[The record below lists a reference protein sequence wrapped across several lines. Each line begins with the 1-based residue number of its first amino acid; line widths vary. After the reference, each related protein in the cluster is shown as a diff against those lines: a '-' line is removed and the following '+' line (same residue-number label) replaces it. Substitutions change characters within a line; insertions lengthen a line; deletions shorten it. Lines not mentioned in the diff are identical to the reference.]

1 MLLLTIV
8 YDEEKEYIIEHIR
21 QMVGCFRGKNID
33 IGISESLIGN
43 THFVKIYCSEENCDK
58 KFLDNFKINMA
69 NILYKVAIDEFY
81 KKGISDFLYDT
92 YFFLKQDELSEIK
105 SLSLKALKSEG
116 ALLNE
121 NSVYIMNRKNA
132 ALEKIVDCIEENNEI
147 NIKGFITFRMK
158 EIRNEIESII
168 DRVVE
173 EYMVEKE
180 YSEFIKLLKYFV
192 DIAESKIDEVNIIID
207 EDNNYKIL
215 NKIGVDIMKAFFSD
229 IGDDKVSN
237 AVSVDDMIIS
247 GLITNAPG
255 KINIYGADNCKNK
268 ELIDTIK
275 NVFTDRVFFF
285 SKCRLFNKTKNN
297 IKV

>member
-8 YDEEKEYIIEHIR
+8 YDEEKEDIIEHIR
-21 QMVGCFRGKNID
+21 KMVECLREKNID
-33 IGISESLIGN
+33 IGISESLTGD

-58 KFLDNFKINMA
+58 KFLNNLNLNVA
-69 NILYKVAIDEFY
+69 NILYSVVINEFY
-81 KKGISDFLYDT
+81 KKGVSDFLYDT
-92 YFFLKQDELSEIK
+92 YFFLRPEELSEIK
-105 SLSLKALKSEG
+105 KLSLKALKSEG
-116 ALLNE
+116 AFLNE
-121 NSVYIMNRKNA
+121 NSIYIMNRKNEV
-132 ALEKIVDCIEENNEI
+132 LEKIVDCIEENNQI
-147 NIKGFITFRMK
+147 NINGFITFRMK
-158 EIRNEIESII
+158 EVRNELESIV

-215 NKIGVDIMKAFFSD
+215 DKIGLDIIKEFFSD
-229 IGDDKVSN
+229 IGDEKLSDS
-237 AVSVDDMIIS
+237 VSVDDMIIS
-247 GLITNAPG
+247 GLITNAPK

-275 NVFTDRVFFF
+275 NVFTDRVYFFD
-285 SKCRLFNKTKNN
+285 KCRIFSNKKNN